1 MQLHLHSIKFLN
13 IIYRKHL
20 SDYFLWVSLI
30 GEQEVGFF
38 MQLGNLICYPEDI
51 VLFSKKR
58 EGVLMPAEV
67 PEEQFWLL
75 IEISSIHSERII
87 QALKDY
93 LVSGYSRKA
102 VCERY
107 GVNNGYFSTSLGRLH
122 RINQMVWRLAPYY
135 RNVV

>member
-1 MQLHLHSIKFLN
+1 MQMGNILCHL
-13 IIYRKHL
+13 
-20 SDYFLWVSLI
+20 
-30 GEQEVGFF
+30 
-38 MQLGNLICYPEDI
+38 EDK

-58 EGVLMPAEV
+58 EGVLMPGEV

-75 IEISSIHSERII
+75 IEISSIHSERNIH
-87 QALKDY
+87 ALKDY

-122 RINQMVWRLAPYY
+122 RINQMAWKLAPYY
-135 RNVV
+135 RNAV